1 MDWGLAIANVLNPA
15 ALFFALGFAAVLLK
29 TDLEIPAPLPK
40 LFSLYLI
47 IAIGYTGGT
56 KLAAS
61 GLSGTVL
68 LYIAAAMF
76 MALLVPI
83 VVFFVLRKFLSV
95 YDAAAMA
102 ATYGSISIVT
112 FIVGTEF
119 LARNNETYGGYMV
132 AIMSLMESPAI
143 IAGIF
148 LVRMF
153 APRRVLAAPKT
164 TASSLLRESFLNAS
178 VFLLLGS
185 LLIGWVTGPAHGA
198 SLETFMYGLFK
209 GMVIFFLLDTGMHAG
224 RLVGLFKKT
233 GAPLVVFGLVA
244 PVVNAALGIL

>member
-1 MDWGLAIANVLNPA
+1 
-15 ALFFALGFAAVLLK
+15 
-29 TDLEIPAPLPK
+29 
-40 LFSLYLI
+40 
-47 IAIGYTGGT
+47 
-56 KLAAS
+56 
-61 GLSGTVL
+61 
-68 LYIAAAMF
+68 
-76 MALLVPI
+76 
-83 VVFFVLRKFLSV
+83 
-95 YDAAAMA
+95 
-102 ATYGSISIVT
+102 
-112 FIVGTEF
+112 
-119 LARNNETYGGYMV
+119 MV

-153 APRRVLAAPKT
+153 APRRALAAPKT

-185 LLIGWVTGPAHGA
+185 LLIGWITGPAHGK
-198 SLETFMYGLFK
+198 SLEPFMSGLFK

-244 PVVNAALGIL
+244 PLVSAALGVLVAKAIGMAPGDALLFTILCASASYIVAPAAMRHAIPESNPGLVELLSLGVTFPFNITLGIPLYWMVIRSMWGMN

>member
-1 MDWGLAIANVLNPA
+1 VC
-15 ALFFALGFAAVLLK
+15 
-29 TDLEIPAPLPK
+29 
-40 LFSLYLI
+40 
-47 IAIGYTGGT
+47 
-56 KLAAS
+56 
-61 GLSGTVL
+61 
-68 LYIAAAMF
+68 
-76 MALLVPI
+76 
-83 VVFFVLRKFLSV
+83 VFFILRKFLSV

-119 LARNNETYGGYMV
+119 LARNDQTYGGYMV

-185 LLIGWVTGPAHGA
+185 LLIGWVTGPAHGE
-198 SLETFMYGLFK
+198 SLQPFMYGLFK

-224 RLVGLFKKT
+224 RLVGQLKKT

-244 PVVNAALGIL
+244 PLVNATLGILLAKAMGMNPGDALLFAILCASASYIVAPAAMRHAVPESNPGLVELLSLGITFPFNITLGIPLYWAGIRWLWGMA